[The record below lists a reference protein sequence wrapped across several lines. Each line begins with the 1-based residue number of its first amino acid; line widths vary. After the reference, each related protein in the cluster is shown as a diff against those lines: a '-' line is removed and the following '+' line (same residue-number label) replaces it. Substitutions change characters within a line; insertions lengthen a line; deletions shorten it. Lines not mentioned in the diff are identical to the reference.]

1 MWTALRF
8 SLVGLLLCGAVYPLV
23 TTLAGQTLF
32 PDQARGSL
40 ILQNGQVVGSHLI
53 GQGFTKPDAFQG
65 RPSAA
70 GTGDDPVNASGSN
83 LASSNPAL
91 RERVE
96 KDSLRLQQ
104 EDGVHAEHIPAN
116 LLAASG
122 SGLDPHITP
131 EGALLQVKRV
141 ASTRGLREEDV
152 REVVEKYIQ
161 HSFLGPDTVNVL
173 ELNLALDSLK

>member
-8 SLVGLLLCGAVYPLV
+8 SIVSLLLCGALYPVV
-23 TTLAGQTLF
+23 TTLSGQFLF
-32 PDQARGSL
+32 PNQARGSL
-40 ILQNGQVVGSHLI
+40 ILQDGQVVGSHLI
-53 GQGFTKPDAFQG
+53 GQNFTQSGYFQG

-70 GTGDDPVNASGSN
+70 GSGFDPVNASGSN

-104 EDGVHAEHIPAN
+104 ENGVPARQIPAN

-131 EGALLQVKRV
+131 EGALLQVKRI
-141 ASTRGLREEDV
+141 AKARGLSETDV
-152 REVVEKYIQ
+152 RALVEKHIQ
-161 HSFLGPDTVNVL
+161 HESLGPDTVNVL
-173 ELNLALDSLK
+173 ELNLAFDEVK